1 MSCLGPDY
9 NPNPQR
15 VWSRVQ
21 NPCTY
26 NLDPPTAVFVPLTGQ
41 TINLVDYPRGKQ
53 MLLKGNIL
61 QYKKNSSNLTK
72 QQRYSQ
78 IAKGLWTNRTKS
90 WASQT
95 QTSTNPN
102 TSSLLRV
109 NYETIPI
116 INQITDPFG
125 CTVDFLKEGGTLVG
139 NTVVNPCTGE
149 VIKKTFVNQC
159 NPSSA
164 SDVPGP
170 IIPLCWDSRVETW
183 YPRQNLTMNN
193 SSDKWPVNYKLFK
206 SANALVSG
214 TEVSQNFLYGNIQNQ
229 NTNTLNEININNI
242 YFNESSFASVNI
254 NSFTAYYNEFMNN
267 DSITQVNNVLK
278 SFFNNQSNKKSID
291 DPISFAMSVSNY
303 NELVIGLVEL
313 KKNVPPG
320 SALYDIITLYTNL
333 LDSLYQSSNLNLS
346 LQGANGLV
354 DEYKNDSIILNDVNR
369 LQQYLTE
376 LNNSV
381 NIFGTITVNS
391 IEEPIVKEPYLSY
404 HILHGI
410 PYNLEY
416 DTEKLFLIKESLN
429 L

>member
-1 MSCLGPDY
+1 MVLENIYLQTKNIEYKKLKSKSKNKNYKYFFNIHNFIMSCLGPGY

-21 NPCTY
+21 NQCTY

-125 CTVDFLKEGGTLVG
+125 CTIDFLKEGGTLVG
-139 NTVVNPCTGE
+139 NTVVNPCTGK

-164 SDVPGP
+164 SNVPGP

-193 SSDKWPVNYKLFK
+193 STDKWPVNYKLFK

-214 TEVSQNFLYGNIQNQ
+214 TEVSQDFLYGNTQNQ
-229 NTNTLNEININNI
+229 NTNTLNEFNISNI
-242 YFNESSFASVNI
+242 YSEIVRTATLNEQGPFNLNLNTPSSLNYNIENAGVYIIQTSIPTATINLPQIIGNLNIVTIINKSENYVEVSVTNNLQFIYNIFFALNDNSVTLSPNTIGNFKFVI
-254 NSFTAYYNEFMNN
+254 NT
-267 DSITQVNNVLK
+267 DSIT
-278 SFFNNQSNKKSID
+278 D
-291 DPISFAMSVSNY
+291 A
-303 NELVIGLVEL
+303 GLW
-313 KKNVPPG
+313 
-320 SALYDIITLYTNL
+320 Y
-333 LDSLYQSSNLNLS
+333 LNL
-346 LQGANGLV
+346 
-354 DEYKNDSIILNDVNR
+354 
-369 LQQYLTE
+369 
-376 LNNSV
+376 
-381 NIFGTITVNS
+381 
-391 IEEPIVKEPYLSY
+391 
-404 HILHGI
+404 H
-410 PYNLEY
+410 
-416 DTEKLFLIKESLN
+416 
-429 L
+429 

>member
-1 MSCLGPDY
+1 MSCLGPGY
-9 NPNPQR
+9 NPNPSR

-21 NPCTY
+21 NQCTY

-41 TINLVDYPRGKQ
+41 TINLIDYPRSKQ

-61 QYKKNSSNLTK
+61 QYKQNSSNLTK

-125 CTVDFLKEGGTLVG
+125 CTVDFLKEGGTLIG

-183 YPRQNLTMNN
+183 YPRANLTMNN
-193 SSDKWPVNYKLFK
+193 STDKWPVNYKLFK
-206 SANALVSG
+206 SANDLVSG
-214 TEVSQNFLYGNIQNQ
+214 TEVSQDFLYGNTENQ
-229 NTNTLNEININNI
+229 NTNTLNGFNINNI
-242 YFNESSFASVNI
+242 YSEIVRNASLNEQGPFYLNL
-254 NSFTAYYNEFMNN
+254 NE
-267 DSITQVNNVLK
+267 
-278 SFFNNQSNKKSID
+278 
-291 DPISFAMSVSNY
+291 NY
-303 NELVIGLVEL
+303 NIVNAGVYIIQTSIPTATINLPQRIGNLDTVT
-313 KKNVPPG
+313 
-320 SALYDIITLYTNL
+320 IINK
-333 LDSLYQSSNLNLS
+333 SSNSVEVSVTNNLQTIYNIFFALN
-346 LQGANGLV
+346 
-354 DEYKNDSIILNDVNR
+354 DKSIILTPNVIGNFKFVID
-369 LQQYLTE
+369 T
-376 LNNSV
+376 NN
-381 NIFGTITVNS
+381 ITDAGLW
-391 IEEPIVKEPYLSY
+391 Y
-404 HILHGI
+404 
-410 PYNLEY
+410 
-416 DTEKLFLIKESLN
+416 LN
-429 L
+429 LH

>member
-1 MSCLGPDY
+1 
-9 NPNPQR
+9 
-15 VWSRVQ
+15 
-21 NPCTY
+21 
-26 NLDPPTAVFVPLTGQ
+26 
-41 TINLVDYPRGKQ
+41 

-149 VIKKTFVNQC
+149 VIQKTFVNQC

-170 IIPLCWDSRVETW
+170 IVPLCWDSRVETW

-193 SSDKWPVNYKLFK
+193 STDKWPVNYKLFK

-214 TEVSQNFLYGNIQNQ
+214 TEVSQDFLYGNIEN
-229 NTNTLNEININNI
+229 NKKTNTLNEFNISNI
-242 YFNESSFASVNI
+242 YSEIVRNASLNEQGPFYLNLDTISSLNYNIENAGVYIIQTSIPTATINLPQRIGNLDTVTIINKSENFVEVSVTNNLQFIYNIFFALNDNSVTLSPNTIGNFKFVI
-254 NSFTAYYNEFMNN
+254 NT
-267 DSITQVNNVLK
+267 DSIT
-278 SFFNNQSNKKSID
+278 D
-291 DPISFAMSVSNY
+291 A
-303 NELVIGLVEL
+303 GLW
-313 KKNVPPG
+313 
-320 SALYDIITLYTNL
+320 Y
-333 LDSLYQSSNLNLS
+333 LNL
-346 LQGANGLV
+346 
-354 DEYKNDSIILNDVNR
+354 
-369 LQQYLTE
+369 
-376 LNNSV
+376 
-381 NIFGTITVNS
+381 
-391 IEEPIVKEPYLSY
+391 
-404 HILHGI
+404 H
-410 PYNLEY
+410 
-416 DTEKLFLIKESLN
+416 
-429 L
+429 